1 VRTAFFA
8 PVDEYG
14 LGRQIG
20 NRILLPLS
28 QASANSE
35 RGLALVATNIETV
48 REKLAHHLSPW
59 DEFPSS
65 CDGSFHSQLVIGFA
79 SSDSEAVL
87 IVIIVRH

>member
-1 VRTAFFA
+1 VRAAFFA

-59 DEFPSS
+59 DE
-65 CDGSFHSQLVIGFA
+65 SFNSQLVIGFA

-87 IVIIVRH
+87 IVIIFHHRSR